1 MQFAC
6 NKIDYFIGEIV
17 VREPMSIR
25 LSKYIAAFDYVDKAL
40 PVLSATAAFDYV
52 DKALPVLSATSG
64 VVSVASV
71 SLGSVLLSVMELKKN
86 LNQEKRKRNSKI
98 VFIAGS

>member
-17 VREPMSIR
+17 VREAMSIR
-25 LSKYIAAFDYVDKAL
+25 LSKYIAAFDYVDKTL
-40 PVLSATAAFDYV
+40 LVLSAI
-52 DKALPVLSATSG
+52 SG
-64 VVSVASV
+64 VVSIASFATFIGTAVRIASV

>member
-6 NKIDYFIGEIV
+6 NKMDYFIGEIV
-17 VREPMSIR
+17 VREAMSIR
-25 LSKYIAAFDYVDKAL
+25 LSKYIAVFDYVDKAL
-40 PVLSATAAFDYV
+40 L
-52 DKALPVLSATSG
+52 VLSATSG
-64 VVSVASV
+64 VVSIASV

-86 LNQEKRKRNSKI
+86 LYQEKRKRNSKI

>member
-17 VREPMSIR
+17 VREAMSIR

-40 PVLSATAAFDYV
+40 L
-52 DKALPVLSATSG
+52 VLSATSG
-64 VVSVASV
+64 VVSIASFATFIGTAVRIASV
-71 SLGSVLLSVMELKKN
+71 SLGSVLLSVMELKK
-86 LNQEKRKRNSKI
+86 KT
-98 VFIAGS
+98 

>member
-6 NKIDYFIGEIV
+6 NKMDYFIGEIV
-17 VREPMSIR
+17 VREAMSIR
-25 LSKYIAAFDYVDKAL
+25 LSKYIAVFDYVDKAL
-40 PVLSATAAFDYV
+40 L
-52 DKALPVLSATSG
+52 VLSATSG
-64 VVSVASV
+64 VVSIASV

>member
-6 NKIDYFIGEIV
+6 NKMDYFVGEIV
-17 VREPMSIR
+17 VREAMSIR
-25 LSKYIAAFDYVDKAL
+25 LSKYIAVFDYVDKAL
-40 PVLSATAAFDYV
+40 L
-52 DKALPVLSATSG
+52 VLSATSG
-64 VVSVASV
+64 VVSIASFATFIGTAVRIASV

>member
-17 VREPMSIR
+17 VREAMSIR
-25 LSKYIAAFDYVDKAL
+25 LSKYI
-40 PVLSATAAFDYV
+40 AAFDYV

>member
-17 VREPMSIR
+17 VREAMSIR
-25 LSKYIAAFDYVDKAL
+25 LSKYIAVFDYVDKAL
-40 PVLSATAAFDYV
+40 L
-52 DKALPVLSATSG
+52 VLSATSG
-64 VVSVASV
+64 VVSIASV

>member
-17 VREPMSIR
+17 VREAMSIR
-25 LSKYIAAFDYVDKAL
+25 LSKYIAAFDYVDKTL
-40 PVLSATAAFDYV
+40 LVLSAI
-52 DKALPVLSATSG
+52 SG
-64 VVSVASV
+64 VVSIASFATFIGTAVRIASV

-86 LNQEKRKRNSKI
+86 LNQGKRKRNSKI
-98 VFIAGS
+98 VFIEGS